1 MEEQEAAFT
10 DEEMEADAAAYARL
24 DELEK
29 LETIIAYME
38 ELNIATLDAA
48 RTRYATLEQAIES
61 DDSAE

>member
-1 MEEQEAAFT
+1 MEEQDIAFT
-10 DEEMEADAAAYARL
+10 DEEMEEDAAAYARL

-38 ELNIATLDAA
+38 ELNITTLDAA
-48 RTRYATLEQAIES
+48 RARYATLEQAIES